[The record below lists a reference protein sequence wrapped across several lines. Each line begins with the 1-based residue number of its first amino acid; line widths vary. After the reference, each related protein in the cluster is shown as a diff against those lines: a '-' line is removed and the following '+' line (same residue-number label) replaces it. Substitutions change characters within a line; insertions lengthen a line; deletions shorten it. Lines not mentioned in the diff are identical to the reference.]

1 MWLFP
6 INRFVL
12 DHNSTKLRQQKS
24 ADVNYIPEV
33 TAKTLLVVE
42 INRQYKTDSSK
53 LSLLLQ

>member
-12 DHNSTKLRQQKS
+12 DHDSTKLRQQKS
-24 ADVNYIPEV
+24 ADVIPEV